1 MRGVTTHASTVD
13 IGMMITNCWKLFH
26 CGVKR
31 DHYEKLIRIREF
43 SEQIAVSCFINTFTE
58 DTGNL
63 VNSIPSLDN
72 IDNKVA
78 VYNYQRLNY
87 SSSSPCSS
95 EIITISDI
103 TIATDPTTDIGH
115 TDSNEV

>member
-58 DTGNL
+58 DTGKL

-78 VYNYQRLNY
+78 VYN
-87 SSSSPCSS
+87 
-95 EIITISDI
+95 
-103 TIATDPTTDIGH
+103 
-115 TDSNEV
+115 